1 MPEVITPAIVH
12 SPSNG
17 KHKPENGHRLL
28 SETVLEEREVNFLK
42 TNNTQSPSNTL
53 PQTRPATRPK
63 QSHLRDFFAGSDLQK
78 RQISHPLVAL
88 ELESPAADQYK
99 ILREHIKAIRAETGA
114 RSLLVTSAIKGDGKS
129 IVAANLAAA
138 MALEEDAR
146 VLLVDA
152 DLRSPQ
158 IHRYFDLEPAPG
170 LTDYLS
176 AGSDQDLPNFVK
188 DTFLPNLRFIPAGK
202 PHRLASNL
210 LTRLKMD
217 DLQSRFPGYQIIID
231 SAPVLLTSD
240 PLVLAGH
247 VEGIIMVVRA
257 GKTPKNRLFEAITTL
272 NSNKLMGVVLNGTD
286 SGNVSNYYQY

>member
-1 MPEVITPAIVH
+1 M
-12 SPSNG
+12 
-17 KHKPENGHRLL
+17 

-42 TNNTQSPSNTL
+42 TSNTQSPSNTL
-53 PQTRPATRPK
+53 PQTRPSAKPK

-78 RQISHPLVAL
+78 KQISHPLVAL
-88 ELESPAADQYK
+88 ELESAAADQYK

-114 RSLLVTSAIKGDGKS
+114 RSLLVTSAIKGEGKS
-129 IVAANLAAA
+129 MVAANLAVA
-138 MALEEDAR
+138 MALEEDAH

-158 IHRYFDLEPAPG
+158 LHRSFDHEPAPG

-231 SAPVLLTSD
+231 CAPVLLTPD

-247 VEGIIMVVRA
+247 VEGIIMVIRA
-257 GKTPKNRLFEAITTL
+257 GKTPKHRLFEAITTL

-286 SGNVSNYYQY
+286 SGHVSNYYEY